1 MKLKK
6 VFEKIATY
14 NEIAELANK
23 EHKVIWFADI
33 VYGSITNG
41 EKFASFEDLRK
52 YVRKEYYKEV
62 ADAILNAEDWELNS
76 EKEIEIKAGRKLKFE
91 LYVVAA

>member
-6 VFEKIATY
+6 VFEKIETY
-14 NEIAELANK
+14 NEIAELSN
-23 EHKVIWFADI
+23 EERKVIWFAYTI
-33 VYGSITNG
+33 CGFITEG

-52 YVRKEYYKEV
+52 YVRKEFYKDV
-62 ADAILNAEDWELNS
+62 ADTILNAEDWELNS
-76 EKEIEIKAGRKLKFE
+76 EKEIENKAGRKLKFE

>member
-6 VFEKIATY
+6 VFEKIETY
-14 NEIAELANK
+14 NEIAELANE

-33 VYGSITNG
+33 VYESIMNG